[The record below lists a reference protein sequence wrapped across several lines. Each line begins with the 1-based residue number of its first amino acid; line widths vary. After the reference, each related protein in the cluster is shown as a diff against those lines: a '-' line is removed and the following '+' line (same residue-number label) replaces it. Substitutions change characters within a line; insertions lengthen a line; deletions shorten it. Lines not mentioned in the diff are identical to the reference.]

1 MDRPSWDEYFMDIA
15 RVVATR
21 ATCPRRSVGAVIVR
35 DRRILTTG
43 YNGAPRGLGHCPPD
57 GPLHDW
63 PRGCMQNGHC
73 IRAVHAEANAI
84 VQAALN
90 GVSTRDATLYVTCQP
105 CNHCAKI
112 IVNAGIRKVVFDGDY
127 PDEFAMEVFREARLE
142 VLRLQA
148 EAHGVEEK
156 LL

>member
-1 MDRPSWDEYFMDIA
+1 MDIA

-21 ATCPRRSVGAVIVR
+21 ATCPRRSVGAVIVH

-43 YNGAPRGLGHCPPD
+43 YNGAPRGLDHCPPD
-57 GPLHDW
+57 GQFHDW
-63 PRGCMQNGHC
+63 PRGCMLNGHC
-73 IRAVHAEANAI
+73 IRAVHAEQNAI
-84 VQAALN
+84 VQAALT

-127 PDEFAMEVFREARLE
+127 PDEFAMQVFREAGLE
-142 VLRLQA
+142 ILRLRPSD
-148 EAHGVEEK
+148 HGIEER

>member
-1 MDRPSWDEYFMDIA
+1 MEIA

-21 ATCPRRSVGAVIVR
+21 ATCPRRSVGAVIVH

-43 YNGAPRGLGHCPPD
+43 YNGAPKGLKHCPPD
-57 GPLHDW
+57 GPDHDW
-63 PRGCMQNGHC
+63 PRGCMMNGHC
-73 IRAVHAEANAI
+73 IRAVHAEQNAI

-127 PDEFAMEVFREARLE
+127 PDEFAMEVFREAQIE
-142 VLRLQA
+142 VLRLSA
-148 EAHGVEEK
+148 ATHGVEEK